1 VNRRDPTDGDLIWAF
16 LAGMGLAL
24 MISVIWINLTGG

>member
-1 VNRRDPTDGDLIWAF
+1 MNRRAPTDGDLIWAF

-24 MISVIWINLTGG
+24 MASVMWINLTGG